1 MPKYN
6 IFEDF
11 INDDIREKHDEEMAQ
26 VRAILDASNLVSEAM
41 HEKGMS
47 QNELAKHIDVSKGYV
62 SRLLSGSENVSLKNI
77 ARILHLL
84 GKDLVLEVN
93 SISSEKSNVVWAD
106 FNKPRIS
113 IHIEETVFETGVTEW
128 NKESLGVA
136 K

>member
-62 SRLLSGSENVSLKNI
+62 SRLLSGSENVSLK
-77 ARILHLL
+77 
-84 GKDLVLEVN
+84 
-93 SISSEKSNVVWAD
+93 
-106 FNKPRIS
+106 
-113 IHIEETVFETGVTEW
+113 
-128 NKESLGVA
+128 
-136 K
+136 